1 MPAGD
6 AGTGRKRLRLPALE
20 GYTCR
25 STGKVRQRLPLF
37 YEWLDVALFFGD
49 ESVLFVVAGDRQG
62 GNMRKAFRQADR
74 EALITLGLYGFFF
87 VWWTV
92 FAFGLGSGDPE
103 EYTYVW
109 GLPAWFFYSCVLGYP
124 VMTLILWGVVRRFF
138 ADIPLDAPEKEQGE
152 ENGK

>member
-1 MPAGD
+1 
-6 AGTGRKRLRLPALE
+6 
-20 GYTCR
+20 
-25 STGKVRQRLPLF
+25 
-37 YEWLDVALFFGD
+37 
-49 ESVLFVVAGDRQG
+49 
-62 GNMRKAFRQADR
+62 MRKAFRQADR

-124 VMTLILWGVVRRFF
+124 VMTLILWVVVRRFF
-138 ADIPLDAPEKEQGE
+138 ADIPLDAPEKERGAVHSSALVCPGQVGHVWFYPLSRPPKRFFF
-152 ENGK
+152 ENAMVGFFPGVFFIRRAPGL